1 MTFRRRIVLLS
12 ALAVAGAIVVAS
24 VLTYLLVSHNLRGQI
39 DSELRGDVPRV
50 LVVSR
55 TREAEA
61 GGGTEVARRVDR
73 EKGEDAAPAPSG
85 PSVPLDLPSSAADD
99 EAAAVGRT
107 LVVPPSTLGGASVIA
122 QTIGTSGSVRG
133 DGRLPMLPVTRA
145 VREVAAGTRAP
156 FFRDATLDGTRVRIY
171 ATRDEAGNAL
181 QVARGLTDTDN
192 TLSEL
197 RIVLGLVALAGGL
210 VAGLV
215 GLLVARG
222 ALRPV
227 ARLTETTERVSETLD
242 LSHRIDERG
251 DDELARLSHSFNTML
266 SALAESRDAQR
277 QLVAD
282 ASHELRTPL
291 TSIRANIELLQ
302 RAPEIDGDER
312 AAMLD
317 DARTQLEELTVLV
330 GDLVDLARPAR
341 PAGRAVDEPEVL
353 RLDVVAEEEAARARR
368 HAGDVAIV
376 VVGEP
381 CEVVGS
387 LPRMH
392 RAVANLL
399 DNAIKW
405 SPDGGTV
412 EVTVAGGVVAVRDH
426 GPGIAPADLP
436 HVFDRFWRAP
446 DARGVPGSGLGLAIV
461 RQVAQTHGGTADA
474 GPAEGGGT
482 VVRLTLPTADPAA
495 LLGAS

>member
-12 ALAVAGAIVVAS
+12 ALAVAGAIVIAS

-55 TREAEA
+55 TREAEGE
-61 GGGTEVARRVDR
+61 GGAEVARRVDR
-73 EKGEDAAPAPSG
+73 EQGDDDAGASAPAPSA
-85 PSVPLDLPSSAADD
+85 PLNLPSAPADD
-99 EAAAVGRT
+99 VAIGRT
-107 LVVPPSTLGGASVIA
+107 LVVPPSTLGGASVLA
-122 QTIGTSGSVRG
+122 QTIGTTGGVRG
-133 DGRLPMLPVTRA
+133 DARLPMLPVTPA

-171 ATRDEAGNAL
+171 ATRDPAGNAL

-210 VAGLV
+210 VAGLI

-242 LSHRIDERG
+242 LSHRIEERG

-330 GDLVDLARPAR
+330 GDLVDLARPA
-341 PAGRAVDEPEVL
+341 GQAVDEPEVL
-353 RLDVVAEEEAARARR
+353 RLDVVVGEEVARARR
-368 HAGDVAIV
+368 HAGAVELV
-376 VVGEP
+376 VEAEP

-405 SPDGGTV
+405 SPDGGIV
-412 EVTVAGGVVAVRDH
+412 EVRVQDGAIAVRDH

-474 GPAEGGGT
+474 GPAAGGGT
-482 VVRLTLPTADPAA
+482 VVRLTLPTADPAV